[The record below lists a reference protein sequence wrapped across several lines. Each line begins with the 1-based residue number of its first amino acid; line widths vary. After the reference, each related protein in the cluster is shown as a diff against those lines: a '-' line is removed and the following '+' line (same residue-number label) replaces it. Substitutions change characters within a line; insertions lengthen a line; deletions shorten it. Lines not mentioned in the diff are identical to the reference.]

1 MARSAG
7 LRCTE
12 VRSLSLIED
21 ARARGVTLRGRGNEP
36 GWLLEIGPGNRVLL
50 DEQAGPRRSIW
61 TDLAPAPG
69 PVPGS
74 SRNQAESA
82 GRDYRIT
89 VLPDACVDDMSG
101 ERFALSVLLEVDGRR
116 LRGCGTRISE

>member
-50 DEQAGPRRSIW
+50 DEQAGLRRSIW
-61 TDLAPAPG
+61 PDLAPAPG

-74 SRNQAESA
+74 SRYQAESA

-101 ERFALSVLLEVDGRR
+101 ERVRPQRTAGSRW
-116 LRGCGTRISE
+116 